1 MLDIKY
7 VMFLFEELT
16 YLDMRIASL
25 SVCILNLK
33 INDFHKKELALKIC
47 QLKEQRKTTLAELY
61 VIANEVWQMDK
72 PLELLK

>member
-16 YLDMRIASL
+16 YLDMRIASM

-33 INDFHKKELALKIC
+33 INDFHKKELALKIW
-47 QLKEQRKTTLAELY
+47 QLKEQRKTALAELY
-61 VIANEVWQMDK
+61 VIADEVWQLDQ
-72 PLELLK
+72 PLKIAQ